1 MPIVGFIC
9 FFAAMEINHYFRPIN
24 PDDLPQDAHGQSWF
38 TKSQLYIDIMPGLD
52 EAQIA
57 VIGFDDRAADNV
69 RKELYRLSQIYQ
81 LEIVDLGNIITT
93 IDPEDTEF
101 AISHVMSYL
110 QERKVI
116 PIFISADNRW
126 DYAIYR
132 GFEDQDLMVTMGM
145 ISPNID
151 LGKHSPLSK
160 MVVHKPNFL
169 FNLSLLAYQTYMTD
183 PLALEAF
190 QHMYFD
196 AFRLGWVNTHMEEVE
211 PVLRSC
217 DMLSLD
223 MRSVRMSDA
232 PGITD
237 GSPNG
242 LFGDEVCRLARY
254 GGMGQSLKV
263 FMLNGIN
270 ISNDINNQTAKL
282 AAQIIW
288 YVVDGFMARHRENPE
303 ENPDDFFKFVI
314 GLKDNAHSINFYKSK
329 RTERWW
335 MEVPTHVNRHA
346 HHGPHMVPCSYQD
359 YQQACKDEIPERWWN
374 MYQKF
379 LV

>member
-160 MVVHKPNFL
+160 MVVHKPNFY
-169 FNLSLLAYQTYMTD
+169 ST
-183 PLALEAF
+183 
-190 QHMYFD
+190 
-196 AFRLGWVNTHMEEVE
+196 
-211 PVLRSC
+211 
-217 DMLSLD
+217 
-223 MRSVRMSDA
+223 
-232 PGITD
+232 
-237 GSPNG
+237 
-242 LFGDEVCRLARY
+242 
-254 GGMGQSLKV
+254 
-263 FMLNGIN
+263 
-270 ISNDINNQTAKL
+270 
-282 AAQIIW
+282 
-288 YVVDGFMARHRENPE
+288 
-303 ENPDDFFKFVI
+303 
-314 GLKDNAHSINFYKSK
+314 
-329 RTERWW
+329 
-335 MEVPTHVNRHA
+335 
-346 HHGPHMVPCSYQD
+346 
-359 YQQACKDEIPERWWN
+359 
-374 MYQKF
+374 
-379 LV
+379 